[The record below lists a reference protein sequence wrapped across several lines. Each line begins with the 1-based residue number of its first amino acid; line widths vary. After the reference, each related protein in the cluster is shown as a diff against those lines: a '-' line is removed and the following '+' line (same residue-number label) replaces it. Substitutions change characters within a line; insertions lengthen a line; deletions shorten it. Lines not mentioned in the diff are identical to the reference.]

1 LGHRGRFTYT
11 AVGFTQSFRIAR
23 AKAET
28 TGDLEAFSVTIEGE
42 FAGILKEA
50 IAIICYAKVAEIMAM
65 DRLFGGC

>member
-1 LGHRGRFTYT
+1 M
-11 AVGFTQSFRIAR
+11 
-23 AKAET
+23 AET